1 MGSGDNFTNG
11 NLCILVLQGKSYWW
25 YNHNTHNLHTQIYIR
40 YANNSLKRL
49 LWNGNN
55 TNYFAKCH
63 LPIYIPVL
71 TPTLLIQYFKKKM
84 ENINHT
90 PKALLCQAPKLHS
103 MMMHN
108 YGTFKQHL
116 RMCHRR

>member
-1 MGSGDNFTNG
+1 MSFP
-11 NLCILVLQGKSYWW
+11 
-25 YNHNTHNLHTQIYIR
+25 NLHSSPDTYPI
-40 YANNSLKRL
+40 NS
-49 LWNGNN
+49 
-55 TNYFAKCH
+55 
-63 LPIYIPVL
+63 VL
-71 TPTLLIQYFKKKM
+71 KKKKKKT

-116 RMCHRR
+116 RMCHKR